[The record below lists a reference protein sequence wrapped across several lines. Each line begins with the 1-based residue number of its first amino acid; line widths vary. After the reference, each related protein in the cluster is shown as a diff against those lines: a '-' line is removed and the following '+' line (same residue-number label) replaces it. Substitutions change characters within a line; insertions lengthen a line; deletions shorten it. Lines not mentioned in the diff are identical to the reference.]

1 MAIVLSRC
9 NYALER
15 SDKKAETD
23 QQIADLFCRQAK
35 RRINANLDEALA
47 PSPSQMGL
55 IGQIAQE
62 ACENGEMAQKHPID
76 L

>member
-1 MAIVLSRC
+1 VLSRC
-9 NYALER
+9 NYALEK
-15 SDKKAETD
+15 SVQAASAD

-47 PSPSQMGL
+47 PSPSQMSL
-55 IGQIAQE
+55 IGQIARE
-62 ACENGEMAQKHPID
+62 VCENGEMAQKHPID